1 VRLPSE
7 AEWEKAARG
16 SDGRIYPWRGE
27 IDADRANYRKT
38 QIDGT
43 SPVGMFP
50 RGESPYGLLDMSG
63 NVWEWTHSL
72 WGKDWQKPDYKYP
85 YRPDD
90 GRENASADSSVRR
103 VLRGGAFGLNAE
115 DLRCAVR
122 HWFDPGFGGTVIG
135 FRIVLAPG
143 FSSGL

>member
-1 VRLPSE
+1 
-7 AEWEKAARG
+7 
-16 SDGRIYPWRGE
+16 
-27 IDADRANYRKT
+27 
-38 QIDGT
+38 
-43 SPVGMFP
+43 MFP

-72 WGKDWQKPDYKYP
+72 WGKDFQKPDYKYP

-90 GRENASADSSVRR
+90 GRENASEDQSFMR
-103 VLRGGAFGLNAE
+103 VLRGGAFDNDAE
-115 DLRCAVR
+115 DVRCAVR
-122 HWFDPGFGGTVIG
+122 SRFNPVVRYSNFG